1 MFLLW
6 AGLSFQALASQPGEP
21 APALEL
27 PLLSDGQ
34 LVSLADFKGKIVY
47 VDFWASWC
55 GPCRRSLPLYQ
66 ALYKSLPDDQ
76 FQILAVNLDEDKK
89 DAERFLNRHPVSYP
103 VLLDPVGNSAKA
115 WSVLAM
121 PSSYLIDSEGRLAYI
136 YIGFEVSHMEKI
148 EHDINTLLD
157 AMQNLVSGTDA
168 VGADGLR

>member
-6 AGLSFQALASQPGEP
+6 AGLSLHVLASQPGES
-21 APALEL
+21 AAALEL

-34 LVSLADFKGKIVY
+34 LVSLSDFKGKIVY

-55 GPCRRSLPLYQ
+55 GPCRRSLPLYE
-66 ALYKSLPDDQ
+66 ALYQRLDSDR
-76 FQILAVNLDEDKK
+76 FQILAVNLDEDKR

-103 VLLDPVGNSAKA
+103 VLLDPDGNSAKA

-157 AMQNLVSGTDA
+157 AMQNHLPGTDA
-168 VGADGLR
+168 VGTDGLR